1 MNRRDLGKYL
11 GLQESKPGLPA
22 LVAAWRAAAILYQRL
37 AARRPN
43 IILVKRH
50 G

>member
-1 MNRRDLGKYL
+1 MNRRDRGLYL
-11 GLQESKPGLPA
+11 DGSNSKPGFPA
-22 LVAAWRAAAILYQRL
+22 LVAAWRAAAILYRRM

-43 IILVKRH
+43 IILVKPH